1 MSLDIKWLSY
11 DKIGDVASSFLDLH
25 HTSRLLPIP
34 IEEIAE
40 KELNLTI
47 APISELKSDCDVE
60 GCLDSSLTT
69 IFIDTNIYMKNEH
82 RAKFTIA
89 HEIGHLILHNKIF
102 RELRISKPEDI
113 YKLTN
118 MITENEYGWLE
129 YQAYTFAGHVLVPK
143 SELIKK
149 LRLLLPIFEKRAIR
163 FEELIPVA
171 PELYDRFCVSG
182 EVLYRRLEKERLVDS
197 VGLRNIN

>member
-1 MSLDIKWLSY
+1 MSLDIKRLSY
-11 DKIGDVASSFLDLH
+11 NKIGEVANSFLDAH
-25 HTSRLLPIP
+25 QAFRILPIP

-40 KELNLTI
+40 RGLNLTI
-47 APISELKSDCDVE
+47 APISGMKSDYDVE
-60 GCLDSSLTT
+60 GCLDSNLTT

-82 RAKFTIA
+82 RARFTIA

-102 RELRISKPEDI
+102 RDLRISRPEDI

-118 MITENEYGWLE
+118 TITEDEYGWLE

-143 SELIKK
+143 IELIKELN
-149 LRLLLPIFEKRAIR
+149 LRLPVSKDRSVR

-171 PELYDRFCVSG
+171 PEIYDRFCVSG
-182 EVLYRRLEKERLVDS
+182 EVLYRRLEKEKLVD
-197 VGLRNIN
+197 VAEHKIY